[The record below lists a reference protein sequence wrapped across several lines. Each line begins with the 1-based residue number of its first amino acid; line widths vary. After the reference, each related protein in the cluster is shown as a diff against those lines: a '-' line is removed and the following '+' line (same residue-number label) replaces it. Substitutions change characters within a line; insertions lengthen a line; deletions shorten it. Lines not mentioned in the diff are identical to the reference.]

1 MPIAFI
7 FYIQYTILVKDSQ
20 HLYGYLKEV
29 FSMYNR
35 YLITGATGFL
45 GRAIVEELV
54 RRNVRV
60 DALVLHDD
68 PYAALLPEKV
78 RTVIGYMRR

>member
-1 MPIAFI
+1 
-7 FYIQYTILVKDSQ
+7 
-20 HLYGYLKEV
+20 
-29 FSMYNR
+29 MYNR

-54 RRNVRV
+54 HRNVRV

-68 PYAALLPEKV
+68 PYVALLPEKV
-78 RTVIGYMRR
+78 RTVISDICDDDSLEQFLRTRITTPA

>member
-1 MPIAFI
+1 
-7 FYIQYTILVKDSQ
+7 
-20 HLYGYLKEV
+20 
-29 FSMYNR
+29 MYNR

-68 PYAALLPEKV
+68 PYVALLPEKV
-78 RTVIGYMRR
+78 VRSSAIYAMMTRLSSSLRTRITTPA

>member
-1 MPIAFI
+1 
-7 FYIQYTILVKDSQ
+7 
-20 HLYGYLKEV
+20 
-29 FSMYNR
+29 MYNR

-60 DALVLHDD
+60 DALVLHND
-68 PYAALLPEKV
+68 PYAAFSRERFIQSPAMYARITRSSSSLQALMTKPV
-78 RTVIGYMRR
+78 